1 MTEQKLQE
9 TGPVFQ
15 SGAGSCKLREN
26 EYTNCGAVV
35 AAAKFE
41 QVKTGEKNQDEL
53 IAEYGI

>member
-41 QVKTGEKNQDEL
+41 QVKTGEKKNKMN
-53 IAEYGI
+53 